1 MWLFIS
7 YIQIINKHDS
17 INKDQLIEI
26 YERVWNIKLV
36 RLVKM
41 TLENTNNKM
50 KSQ

>member
-1 MWLFIS
+1 MWLFTS

-17 INKDQLIEI
+17 INRDQLIEI
-26 YERVWNIKLV
+26 YERIWDTKLA

-41 TLENTNNKM
+41 TLENTNKKV